1 MKKRPD
7 PKSKEEVSAQDARP
21 CEDQIPQRL
30 IELAEQLER
39 ALAVRR
45 RVLKNFH

>member
-7 PKSKEEVSAQDARP
+7 PKPEEEPNAQDAKP
-21 CEDQIPQRL
+21 NEDRIPHRL
-30 IELAEQLER
+30 IELAEQLEH

-45 RVLKNFH
+45 RLRKSLH